1 MKRELGILKFTKM
14 QGIGNDY
21 IYVNGFEERVENPS
35 ELTVKLSNRR
45 FGIGGDGMIF
55 ILPSDS
61 CDFRMQMFNADG
73 SESGMCGNGARCVGK
88 YVYDNGMTTKTSLTL
103 ETGSGVKHL
112 ELHVDGG
119 KVTEVTV
126 NMGKAVLTPADIP
139 MLADGNDFI
148 NRQINI
154 NGNSFSATC
163 VSMGN
168 PHCVVFTPDTDEIP
182 LESIGPLFEH
192 YKLFP
197 QRTNAEFI
205 KVIDRNH
212 LKMRVW
218 ERGTGETLAC
228 GTGACA
234 SVVAAVLNKHC
245 PYDENIT
252 VQLRGGS
259 LKIMYKSDGT
269 VLMTGSAET
278 VFTGEIEL

>member
-1 MKRELGILKFTKM
+1 MH
-14 QGIGNDY
+14 GIGNDY
-21 IYVNGFEERVENPS
+21 IYVNGFEEKIDNPS
-35 ELTVKLSNRR
+35 ELSAKLSNRR

-88 YVYDNGMTTKTSLTL
+88 YVYDNGLTDKTSVSL
-103 ETGSGVKHL
+103 ETASGVKYL
-112 ELHVDGG
+112 ELHVDDSG
-119 KVTEVTV
+119 KVREVTV
-126 NMGKAVLTPADIP
+126 NMGKAILAPSEIPVLSDS
-139 MLADGNDFI
+139 DDFI

-154 NGNSFSATC
+154 NGNSFNATC

-168 PHCVVFTPDTDEIP
+168 PHCAVFTQDVDEIP

-197 QRTNAEFI
+197 QRSNAEFI
-205 KVIDRNH
+205 KVINRNQ

-245 PYDENIT
+245 PYDEDVT
-252 VQLRGGS
+252 VNLRGGN

-269 VLMTGSAET
+269 VLMTGPAET